1 MDPFNQEPPQWALK
15 LLRLYCKPRMLEIIE
30 GDVYEL
36 FYKRIENEGL
46 SKARRRF
53 GWDVMRFFRVRY
65 IKGLEDI
72 NSLNNIAMFKNY
84 FKVSVRSLLKHKF
97 YSLINITGLSLGLAA
112 CLLITMYINH
122 ELSYDNFHKDADR
135 IYRMANNQRGNWTP
149 ARLGIQAK
157 LDFPAI
163 EEIVRIQG
171 PFSQTFN
178 LDGTIYREE
187 RGFNADSTFHK
198 VFTVNFLEGN
208 PDKAL
213 TEPNSVVLTKS
224 LADKYFP
231 GRSAYGEL
239 IDMDGETTK
248 ITGVIADPPKN
259 THFYYNFINSLPH
272 ERYVTVG
279 NWTGNNFFTY
289 AKVANGTDVAA
300 LEAEFPDF
308 KRRHAGTEMLEW
320 SAYSTYEEL
329 LANVRNPPTFTLK
342 PMRDLHLHYPGFAL
356 GSNGDINNVYT
367 FMAVAGFILLIACIN
382 FMNLS
387 TARSA
392 ARSKEVGMR
401 KVLGSLRGNLIN
413 QFLVESMI
421 VVLIAMVLALGIA
434 ILAINGFNGL
444 ANRNF
449 DLGDLMAPTT
459 LLYLLALVVI
469 VGLVAGSYPAF
480 YLSGFKPIKA
490 LKGEIKSGSG
500 NAFLRKGLVAFQFAI
515 SILLIISTV
524 VVYSQLQFM
533 SNQKLGFEPEQ
544 VLLVK
549 NGDRLSGNLSAFR
562 NQVEALPGVEQFAM
576 SDRYFSGFVG
586 NYGYETVEDAPRSGN
601 LMNLF
606 VSADFGQALD
616 LQLLEG
622 RFFNKE
628 LVRDTMSVII
638 NKKAADWLGWDEVVG
653 RKLSRGEGR
662 DFTIVGV
669 VEDFHYTS
677 LKNDIEPLVLRNVT
691 DEGWINEQSGWWGAN
706 YFSVKLNGNLRQ
718 TVNAIET
725 AWGRAVPDEPF
736 NYTFMD
742 DSFAALYE
750 EERRFGS
757 LFSASSGLAIVIA
770 CLGLF
775 ALAAFTLE
783 RRFKEIAIRKVLG
796 ATVQSLS
803 LLILSDFTKLV
814 AIGAV
819 IAIPAGYYLMQE
831 WLTNFAYQTP
841 ISIFLLVLP
850 AVVVAIIA
858 WLTVGFQSVKTA
870 LGNPVKAL
878 RSE

>member
-1 MDPFNQEPPQWALK
+1 MRDFNQEPPRWALWW
-15 LLRLYCKPRMLEIIE
+15 LRLYCKPGLLEIIE

-36 FYKRIENEGL
+36 FYKRIEKEGL

-53 GWDVMRFFRVRY
+53 GWDVMRFFRLKY

-84 FKVSVRSLLKHKF
+84 FKVSIRSLLKHKF
-97 YSLINITGLSLGLAA
+97 YSFINITGLALGLAA
-112 CLLITMYINH
+112 CLLISMYISN

-135 IYRMANNQRGNWTP
+135 IYRMANNQTGNWTP

-198 VFTVNFLEGN
+198 VFSIEFLEGN

-213 TEPNSVVLTKS
+213 SEPNSVVLTKS

-231 GRSAYGEL
+231 NGAAYGQIIKL
-239 IDMDGETTK
+239 DGTTTK

-259 THFYYNFINSLPH
+259 THFYYNFINSFPH
-272 ERYVTVG
+272 ANWVTVG

-289 AKVANGTDVAA
+289 AKVAKGTDIET

-308 KRRHAGTEMLEW
+308 KRRHAGGEMMKY
-320 SAYSTYEEL
+320 SKYSTYDEM
-329 LANVRNPPTFTLK
+329 LANSSSVPTFTLK
-342 PMRDLHLHYPGFAL
+342 PMRDLHLYYPNFAL

-367 FMAVAGFILLIACIN
+367 FSAVAVFILIIACIN

-401 KVLGSLRGNLIN
+401 KVLGSLRGNLVN
-413 QFLVESMI
+413 QFLVESM
-421 VVLIAMVLALGIA
+421 VVSVIAMIFSLGISA
-434 ILAINGFNGL
+434 AFLQNFNTM

-449 DLGDLMAPTT
+449 ELMDLLAPTT
-459 LLYLLALVVI
+459 LIYLFVLVLVV
-469 VGLVAGSYPAF
+469 GLIAGSYPAF

-490 LKGEIKSGSG
+490 LKGEMKSGSG
-500 NAFLRKGLVAFQFAI
+500 NAFLRKGLVSFQFAI

-524 VVYSQLQFM
+524 IVYGQLQFM

-549 NGDRLSGNLSAFR
+549 NGSRLKGDLNAFR
-562 NQVEALPGVEQFAM
+562 NQVEALPGVSEFAM
-576 SDRYFSGFVG
+576 SDRYFSGFIS
-586 NYGYETVEDAPRSGN
+586 NYGYQTIEDNPRSVSF
-601 LMNLF
+601 MNMF
-606 VSADFGQALD
+606 VSADFQNTLN
-616 LQLLEG
+616 LELLAG
-622 RFFNKE
+622 RFFDKKFAS
-628 LVRDTMSVII
+628 DTMTVVI
-638 NKKAADWLGWDEVVG
+638 NEAAAKWLGWDEVIG
-653 RKLSRGEGR
+653 RKVSRGDGR
-662 DFTIVGV
+662 DFTIIGV
-669 VEDFHYTS
+669 VSDFHYTS
-677 LKNDIEPLVLRNVT
+677 LKRSIEPMVLRNVT
-691 DEGWINEQSGWWGAN
+691 DEGWIDQNLGWWGAN
-706 YFSVKLNGNLRQ
+706 YLSVKVTGDFRQ
-718 TVNAIET
+718 TVSAVEE
-725 AWGRAVPDEPF
+725 AWTRAVPDEPF
-736 NYTFMD
+736 DYTFMD
-742 DSFAALYE
+742 DSFASLYE
-750 EERRFGS
+750 EERRFGK
-757 LFSASSGLAIVIA
+757 LFTASSGLAIIIA

-796 ATVQSLS
+796 ATVKSLS
-803 LLILSDFTKLV
+803 LLILRDFTKLV
-814 AIGAV
+814 GIGAI
-819 IAIPAGYYLMQE
+819 IAIPAGYFLMKE
-831 WLTNFAYQTP
+831 WLTNFAYQLNINP
-841 ISIFLLVLP
+841 FYLFLP
-850 AVVVAIIA
+850 ALAVAVIA

-870 LGNPVKAL
+870 LSNPVKAL